1 MKNQGFLR
9 DPLGQLVEQV
19 IRRLLGCL
27 FRRNVYQLF
36 WRYHVAHCL
45 PLAALADKDERVN
58 AVVLLVGKAVWDRE
72 RTDRLRRI
80 RMTAEELFHLI
91 RVWGV
96 AWALSDRLQ
105 QITEVLPG
113 SDREEPERV
122 GHHVGVTSTGQV
134 VFDGDATRHRR
145 RAVGHGR
152 HTTAVR
158 EARGHWNRA

>member
-58 AVVLLVGKAVWDRE
+58 AVVLLVGKAVRNRE

-91 RVWGV
+91 RVWGIR
-96 AWALSDRLQ
+96 WALSDRLQ
-105 QITEVLPG
+105 QITAVLPG
-113 SDREEPERV
+113 SDREELERV
-122 GHHVGVTSTGQV
+122 GHHVGVTSTRPTP
-134 VFDGDATRHRR
+134 FNADPPSHR
-145 RAVGHGR
+145 
-152 HTTAVR
+152 T
-158 EARGHWNRA
+158 